1 MLEIIY
7 KTSIYI
13 ISKVKEF
20 IYENKLYR
28 TMDEINERI
37 LNIDPVLKEF
47 ILEYDKINKKETL
60 NNILLTIATKENIDM
75 FLSITQ
81 YIYNTYMLND

>member
-1 MLEIIY
+1 MYEVIY
-7 KTSIYI
+7 KTSLFI

-28 TMDEINERI
+28 TMDEINKRI
-37 LNIDPVLKEF
+37 LNIDPILKEF

-60 NNILLTIATKENIDM
+60 NNILLTIATKENIDT
-75 FLSITQ
+75 FLTITQ
-81 YIYNTYMLND
+81 YIYKLYTNS